1 MSVHLWPQLCR
12 HAHILH
18 RGTIVLTYLCIKSYL
33 AKLSSKHISFFVLVH
48 THTHTHTLQIEFQD
62 NIMCTDMV
70 NIRNHYK
77 HSASFVHQSLVPP
90 KQPPS
95 LLPTLILLHTAA
107 ALGSAVSSFSFKSGS
122 FFSSC
127 LKIHISWTTLFTL
140 SPHLSP
146 QKTNNKFHKRE
157 LITEIILHK

>member
-1 MSVHLWPQLCR
+1 MTPTLQACTHPAQGYNCPDLFMHKILFSQTVKQAHFFLCTS
-12 HAHILH
+12 A
-18 RGTIVLTYLCIKSYL
+18 
-33 AKLSSKHISFFVLVH
+33 
-48 THTHTHTLQIEFQD
+48 HTHTHTLQIEFQD

-107 ALGSAVSSFSFKSGS
+107 AALGSAVSSSSFKSGS
-122 FFSSC
+122 FCSSC

>member
-1 MSVHLWPQLCR
+1 MTPTLQACTHPAQGYNCPDLFMHKILFSQTVKQAHFFLCTS
-12 HAHILH
+12 A
-18 RGTIVLTYLCIKSYL
+18 
-33 AKLSSKHISFFVLVH
+33 H
-48 THTHTHTLQIEFQD
+48 THKQPLQIEFQY

-122 FFSSC
+122 FFPRA
-127 LKIHISWTTLFTL
+127 LKYIYPEQPYLRF
-140 SPHLSP
+140 
-146 QKTNNKFHKRE
+146 R
-157 LITEIILHK
+157 LIFPPKK